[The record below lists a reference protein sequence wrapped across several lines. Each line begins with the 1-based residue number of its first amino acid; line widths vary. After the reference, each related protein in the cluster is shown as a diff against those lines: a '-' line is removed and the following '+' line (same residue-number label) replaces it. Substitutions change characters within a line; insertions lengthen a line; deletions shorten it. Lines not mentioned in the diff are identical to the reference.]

1 MAALVTENL
10 HDRLTVRF
18 YSFSDQPLLVEANV
32 WRLHPGTYRMTLNS
46 EENDDGE
53 PEHALSEQKV
63 RLLRG
68 SPLAFT
74 LPPRQSSILSLTPIR
89 IQPPD
94 YAKPDLAISPD
105 TVDVVYNRHLVVKV
119 HNLGTR
125 PAENVLVRVRD
136 AASGEII
143 PMGEQRIARIDA
155 PLGFQPRYGFVQ
167 FDNIY
172 AVARGV
178 IIEIDPEGG
187 IDDLNPLNNR
197 LTLTDAHVLGP
208 RPLGAERRAHR

>member
-18 YSFSDQPLLVEANV
+18 YSFSDQPLQVEANV
-32 WRLHPGTYRMTLNS
+32 WRLHPGTYRMMLRLDK
-46 EENDDGE
+46 NDDGE
-53 PEHALSEQKV
+53 PEDTLRKEKV
-63 RLLRG
+63 QLVRG
-68 SPLAFT
+68 APLAFT

-89 IQPPD
+89 AQPPD
-94 YAKPDLAISPD
+94 YAKPDLAISLD
-105 TVDVVYNRHLVVKV
+105 TVDAVYNRHLVVRV

-136 AASGEII
+136 AASGEIV

-155 PLGFQPRYGFVQ
+155 PLDFRPCYGFVQ

-178 IIEIDPEGG
+178 IIEIDPKGE
-187 IDDLNPLNNR
+187 IDDLNPFNNR
-197 LTLTDAHVLGP
+197 LTLTDAHILGP
-208 RPLGAERRAHR
+208 RLIGAERRAHR